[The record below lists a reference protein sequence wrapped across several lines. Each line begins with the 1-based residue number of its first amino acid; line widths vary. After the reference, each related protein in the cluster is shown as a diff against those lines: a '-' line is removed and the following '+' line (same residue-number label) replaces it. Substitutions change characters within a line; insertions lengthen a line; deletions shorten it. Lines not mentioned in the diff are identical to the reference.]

1 MKTIYVLYVEVWGG
15 NGYGTELI
23 EAYECPY
30 TANKSKDEMQGK
42 VPKADCCY
50 YVQELEIVG

>member
-30 TANKSKDEMQGK
+30 TANKSKD
-42 VPKADCCY
+42 
-50 YVQELEIVG
+50 